1 MRRGLLVAALAGCV
15 ATSTFAGT
23 GGQAQ
28 PRADAQVR
36 FESWRQGR
44 PELRGGVP
52 YSAWRFDGRFRFQMR
67 PGCVERLE
75 GLGVA
80 ATRLPHPTTAGPD
93 PVVIDGNIGGV
104 TFQKKRRGAPFVIA
118 CALAER
124 LPAFAATLR
133 AHGIDRVEVSSA
145 YRREPTVSYHHLG
158 LALDLTQ
165 FDGPDV
171 ALEVERDWTLRP
183 GAMTCPPSDDS
194 PAADNGTALRRLACA
209 FVDSGLFSTVLTP
222 EYGRGHANHF
232 HVDARPDDPWLFV
245 R

>member
-1 MRRGLLVAALAGCV
+1 
-15 ATSTFAGT
+15 
-23 GGQAQ
+23 
-28 PRADAQVR
+28 
-36 FESWRQGR
+36 
-44 PELRGGVP
+44 
-52 YSAWRFDGRFRFQMR
+52 MR

-93 PVVIDGNIGGV
+93 PVVIDGRVGGV

-133 AHGIDRVEVSSA
+133 ARGIDRVEVSSA
-145 YRREPTVSYHHLG
+145 YRREPSVSYHHLG
-158 LALDLTQ
+158 LALDLTR
-165 FDGPDV
+165 FDGPGV

-183 GAMTCPPSDDS
+183 LASTCPPRGHEP
-194 PAADNGTALRRLACA
+194 PAADAGGGDKGTALRRLACA
-209 FVDSGLFSTVLTP
+209 FVDTGLFSTVLTP